1 MSLLEVDTER
11 KICCWNA
18 RVDVMVMMAKVAI
31 SVVQLKRLS
40 DMDGDDAILL

>member
-1 MSLLEVDTER
+1 
-11 KICCWNA
+11 
-18 RVDVMVMMAKVAI
+18 MVMMAKVAI